1 MQRLGY
7 AGAAPAGLNPLAP
20 VLARALAC
28 SGLRPGFLA
37 VSLKVRMRGLMTGKA
52 YLPPAFHRDGA
63 GVDDRHWNYPPP
75 VWPSC
80 QV

>member
-20 VLARALAC
+20 VLERALAC
-28 SGLRPGFLA
+28 SGTRPGLPMA
-37 VSLKVRMRGLMTGKA
+37 PLKVWMRVLMTAKA
-52 YLPPAFHRDGA
+52 YLPPAFHPDGA
-63 GVDDRHWNYPPP
+63 GVAGRRWNYPARA
-75 VWPSC
+75 WPSC

>member
-20 VLARALAC
+20 VLARALAY
-28 SGLRPGFLA
+28 SGPRPGFLT
-37 VSLKVRMRGLMTGKA
+37 VSLKVLLKVFVTAKA
-52 YLPPAFHRDGA
+52 YLLAAFHRDGA
-63 GVDDRHWNYPPP
+63 GVDDRHWNYPPTA
-75 VWPSC
+75 WPSC